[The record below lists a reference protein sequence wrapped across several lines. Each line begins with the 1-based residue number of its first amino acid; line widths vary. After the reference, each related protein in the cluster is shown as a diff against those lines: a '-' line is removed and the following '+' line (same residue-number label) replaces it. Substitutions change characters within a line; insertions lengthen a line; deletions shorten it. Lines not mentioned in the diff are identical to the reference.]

1 MGEVALILQNVKKN
15 KNDFEK
21 LINMMTP
28 LINKYTR
35 LLYKDEKEDI
45 NSELI
50 LALWEAVLKMK
61 YYEDDGKCLVY
72 LSNAIKNKFFEL
84 YRKSRKQ
91 HDNEMEAEYSEQ
103 LMVNEVDDI
112 EQIIFEFDIE
122 RFLNKCEGKRKLIFK
137 EMLENPSYIEVGKKF
152 HVSRQ
157 YANRLRKE
165 LYQEIKCMYLKV

>member
-1 MGEVALILQNVKKN
+1 M
-15 KNDFEK
+15 
-21 LINMMTP
+21 
-28 LINKYTR
+28 
-35 LLYKDEKEDI
+35 
-45 NSELI
+45 
-50 LALWEAVLKMK
+50 KMK

-137 EMLENPSYIEVGKKF
+137 EMLENPSDIEVGKKF